1 MSQHFEYFVEGVR
14 PRPKRTTKPCFRA
27 LQRDYFSNE
36 CSEACTYS
44 APSHLTYLIDRVD
57 ISVAQM
63 VPVVPDP
70 EPQKPGQRFVVE

>member
-1 MSQHFEYFVEGVR
+1 MSGLGLRELRNHVSAHCNEIISPMNVQRRVR
-14 PRPKRTTKPCFRA
+14 TP
-27 LQRDYFSNE
+27 Q
-36 CSEACTYS
+36 S

-63 VPVVPDP
+63 VPDP